1 VTTKIVT
8 VPLERG
14 GSVDI
19 EISDNS
25 EAFIEPV
32 GRASDAAA
40 ATIRTLR
47 QALSEITPAVEE
59 VVEQLRDTA
68 SKPDRIAVQFGVKIT
83 GETTAILAKA
93 AAEANFTITAEW
105 QRPGLEQPPQP

>member
-1 VTTKIVT
+1 VTTRIAT
-8 VPLERG
+8 VPLDRG

-19 EISDNS
+19 EITDNS
-25 EAFIEPV
+25 EGAIEPV
-32 GRASDAAA
+32 GRATDAAA

-47 QALSEITPAVEE
+47 QALSEITPAIEE

-68 SKPDRIAVQFGVKIT
+68 SKPDRIAVQYGVKIT

-93 AAEANFTITAEW
+93 AAEANFTITVEW
-105 QRPGLEQPPQP
+105 QRSNLE

>member
-1 VTTKIVT
+1 MSTRIVT
-8 VPLERG
+8 MPLESG

-19 EISDNS
+19 EITDNS

-32 GRASDAAA
+32 GRVADAT
-40 ATIRTLR
+40 ATTVRTLR
-47 QALSEITPAVEE
+47 KAFSEITPAVEE
-59 VVEQLRDTA
+59 VVEQLRGTP
-68 SKPDRIAVQFGVKIT
+68 SKPDRIAIQFGVKIT

-105 QRPGLEQPPQP
+105 QRSSIEQPPLS